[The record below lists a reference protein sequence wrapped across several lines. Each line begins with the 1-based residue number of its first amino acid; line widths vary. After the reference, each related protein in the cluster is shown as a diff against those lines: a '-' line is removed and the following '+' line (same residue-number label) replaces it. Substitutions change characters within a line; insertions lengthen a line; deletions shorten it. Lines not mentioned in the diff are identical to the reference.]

1 MRRPKRHLLLASA
14 ALLSG
19 FVVPAVATASLPRI
33 VVAHVSPT
41 LGTPAAPLARNS
53 TFDVVL
59 QPQQAALNS
68 YLAELTNPASPNYR
82 HFLTTAQFAKRF
94 GPSAEAIRT
103 VRNYLIE
110 NGLKVTHVNAAGTII
125 RTSGSTSAISHAFS
139 ASLLTYRYNSVRNLA
154 LTSNASLPHDVGQYV
169 KTLVGLS
176 GITSLHSKIARTKVL
191 SRFAAPSGC
200 FVVTSSPSV
209 SPPTGID
216 LTNGSSNSPVTDTS
230 YSPPAPV
237 GYDLQQQGRLY
248 GLTSQ
253 WAAGHYG
260 SGEKIAMYELA
271 NFNSSDISTYKS
283 CYGLTNTVQTI
294 NVDGGPQSSDNAN
307 NASEEANLDIEE
319 AAGLAP
325 GATIL
330 VYQSTQ
336 NVSTA
341 ALDTYAQIADDNQ
354 AQIVSTSWG
363 ACEFDTSTQPMA
375 EQLVFQQMAVQGQ
388 TVFSAAGDNGS
399 SDCAGDPNI
408 SVPGNPQFPGATLA
422 VDDPSSQPYVTAVGG
437 LTVSNLTTMPSVWDV
452 QCNENADPAS
462 CNTASGSYAEGGG
475 GGISSVWSLPPWQ
488 DSAAANLSPSPTM
501 RMLPDLSVMADPQ
514 TGFIVHDSGSGG
526 WSRVGGTSI
535 GSPLMSG
542 LLAVAANVCGV
553 TNFGFIN
560 PTLYSM
566 PSNSFVDVGST
577 NPNSNAIAYGTN
589 SYMSGAGYDMAS
601 GLGAPSATS
610 SFINNL
616 CPTGPQASHSLS
628 SAASTSLLANGSGT
642 TVTVTA
648 RDRQDAVVS
657 GASIGLTFSTT
668 ATTPV
673 IVNGVSDPAQPLVV
687 TADSS
692 GVASFTINSATAGTV
707 TITPLI
713 GAQTIGQ
720 SIVITFT
727 SNVVLHPPTVPT
739 ITKLTAL
746 VKGIGVTL
754 RAPSSNGGSSITHYQ
769 YSLNGKSWV
778 SVGIATVFNITKLS
792 QRAKYSVRVR
802 AQNAIGFSPASAAK
816 VITTR

>member
-53 TFDVVL
+53 SFDVVL

-68 YLAELTNPASPNYR
+68 YLAELTDPASPNYR

-94 GPSAEAIRT
+94 GPSVEAIRT
-103 VRNYLIE
+103 VRNYLVQ

-125 RTSGSTSAISHAFS
+125 RASGSTSAIAHAFS
-139 ASLLTYRYNSVRNLA
+139 TSLLTYRYNSVRNLA

-176 GITSLHSKIARTKVL
+176 GITSLRSKIARTKV
-191 SRFAAPSGC
+191 SSHY
-200 FVVTSSPSV
+200 SSPTGCTVLMIPNNSQSSV
-209 SPPTGID
+209 NLSDGTSNTPLTDNRISPPI
-216 LTNGSSNSPVTDTS
+216 PI
-230 YSPPAPV
+230 
-237 GYDLQQQGRLY
+237 GYDLKQQGRLY

-253 WAAGHYG
+253 WAAGNYG
-260 SGEKIAMYELA
+260 AGEKIAMYELA
-271 NFNSSDISTYKS
+271 NFNSSDVSTYKS
-283 CYGLTNTVQTI
+283 CYGLTNSVQTI
-294 NVDGGPQSSDNAN
+294 NVDGGPQSADNAN

-336 NVSTA
+336 NISTA

-363 ACEFDTSTQPMA
+363 ACEFDTSSQPMA

-388 TVFSAAGDNGS
+388 TVFSAAGDYGS

-437 LTVSNLTTMPSVWDV
+437 LTVSNLTTMPTVWDV
-452 QCNENADPAS
+452 QCNENADPYS
-462 CNTASGSYAEGGG
+462 CNTASGQSAGGG
-475 GGISSVWSLPPWQ
+475 GGGMSSVWSLPSWQ

-514 TGFIVHDSGSGG
+514 TGFIVQDSGG
-526 WSRVGGTSI
+526 WSPVGGTSI

-542 LLAVAANVCGV
+542 LLAVAANACGV

-577 NPNSNAIAYGTN
+577 NPNSNAVAYGTN
-589 SYMSGAGYDMAS
+589 SYMSGVGYDMAS

-616 CPTGPQASHSLS
+616 CPSGPQANHSLS
-628 SAASTSLLANGSGT
+628 SATSTSLLANGSGT

-668 ATTPV
+668 AATPV

-687 TADSS
+687 TADGS
-692 GVASFTINSATAGTV
+692 GVATFTINSATAGTV

-713 GAQTIGQ
+713 GSQTIGQ
-720 SIVITFT
+720 PIVITFT
-727 SNVVLHPPTVPT
+727 SNIVRHPPTVPT
-739 ITKLTAL
+739 IIKLTAL

-778 SVGIATVFNITKLS
+778 SVGIATAFNITKLS

-802 AQNAIGFSPASAAK
+802 AQNAVGFSPASAAK